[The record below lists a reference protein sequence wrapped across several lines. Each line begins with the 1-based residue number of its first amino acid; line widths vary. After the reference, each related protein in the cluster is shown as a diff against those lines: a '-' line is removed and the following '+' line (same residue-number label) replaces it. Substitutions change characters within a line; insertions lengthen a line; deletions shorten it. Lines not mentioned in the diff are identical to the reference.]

1 MSWNLVRLADVQQS
15 PWRNGGGV
23 TQELVAWPDNGDWV
37 WRMSVAQI
45 DADGPFS
52 RFDGVE
58 RWFAVLSG
66 AGVRLD
72 VDGAAHTLTVADAPF
87 LFDGGSETHCTLQES
102 STQDFNLMVRRG
114 AGRSHMQRIQ
124 GQFGVALNAPKM
136 IAVYTLQTGATVQFD
151 SEVLELAPDTLAW
164 RNVPPYAPVQVVSA
178 NALWIEVDL

>member
-1 MSWNLVRLADVQQS
+1 MSWNVVRLADVQTS

-23 TQELVAWPDNGDWV
+23 TQELVAWPVGERWV

-72 VDGAAHTLTVADAPF
+72 VDGNPHTLTAADAPF
-87 LFDGGSETHCTLQES
+87 RFDGASVTHCSLQKG

-136 IAVYTLQTGATVQFD
+136 IAVYALQTGATVQFD
-151 SEVLELAPDTLAW
+151 SEVTELAPDTLAW
-164 RNVPPYAPVQVVSA
+164 RNVPPCAPVQVDTA